1 MDFCYHK
8 HHAERAEMSDPWR
21 HLTVVV
27 SEVIITH
34 ELRNGIFHVFEISS

>member
-1 MDFCYHK
+1 MDFCYHE
-8 HHAERAEMSDPWR
+8 HHAECAEISDSWR

-34 ELRNGIFHVFEISS
+34 ELGNGILYVFEISS